1 MVQEGFSLSSFN
13 GQTVAKDV
21 HLYQLVF
28 AISLNLRWFLCTNEV
43 EIVEHLASLFL
54 SACKTAALPFI
65 FNLPCSVSFCRFLCL
80 KNKTSASVVFT
91 TYTQKH
97 PSIEKGPP
105 FVQPLLNFIWFLL
118 LAVDGY
124 SLTFLMLF
132 LVSFSVVTEITFLV
146 VSFLEEN

>member
-1 MVQEGFSLSSFN
+1 MPRQILLPSSS
-13 GQTVAKDV
+13 
-21 HLYQLVF
+21 Y
-28 AISLNLRWFLCTNEV
+28 S
-43 EIVEHLASLFL
+43 SLFF
-54 SACKTAALPFI
+54 TF
-65 FNLPCSVSFCRFLCL
+65 PCSVSFCRFLCL

-124 SLTFLMLF
+124 GVIFLTLL
-132 LVSFSVVTEITFLV
+132 LVSFSFALEMTFLV
-146 VSFLEEN
+146 VSFLGEN

>member
-1 MVQEGFSLSSFN
+1 MH
-13 GQTVAKDV
+13 K
-21 HLYQLVF
+21 
-28 AISLNLRWFLCTNEV
+28 V
-43 EIVEHLASLFL
+43 EIVVLLVSLFL
-54 SACKTAALPFI
+54 SACETASLPFV
-65 FNLPCSVSFCRFLCL
+65 FNLPCSVSFHRFLCL

-124 SLTFLMLF
+124 SLVFLMLF